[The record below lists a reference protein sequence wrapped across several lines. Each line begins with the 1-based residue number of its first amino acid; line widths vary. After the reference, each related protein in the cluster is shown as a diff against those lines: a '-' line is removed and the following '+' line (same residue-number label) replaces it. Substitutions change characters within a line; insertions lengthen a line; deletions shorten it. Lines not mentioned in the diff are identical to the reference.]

1 MKKIKKIMISACE
14 LSADKYAA
22 NIAREL
28 KKIDSNIQLIGI
40 GSDESKKAGI
50 DVRFDMSGLSTV
62 GIFEP
67 IRFLPQLI
75 RSYIKFKKILQQE
88 KPDIFIPIDNQGF
101 HLMCCKLAKKLN
113 INVQYFIAPQE
124 WHWGSVN
131 GGKKVAKVV
140 DRVLAIFPQEELF
153 YKKCNLDTV
162 YVGHPVTDRLRDF
175 RKTSVKKDIISIF
188 PGSRVQEIE
197 RMLPVFI
204 KAVDLFSEKSKLKP
218 IISIASSQYEPLIKT
233 ILEKNKCKFDVFTG
247 NSIDLIRKAKLSLV
261 TSGTIS
267 LEHCLMK
274 VPHVVAYKFNPLTFF
289 IAKTFFKNTLNKIKF
304 MSMANTLL
312 EKEVFPE
319 LLQSDVNPQSLC
331 DKLHRINAKDDDII
345 KDCDQLWKFL
355 DKGNVSRIIA
365 KKLVEN

>member
-1 MKKIKKIMISACE
+1 MTKIKKIMISACE

-28 KKIDSNIQLIGI
+28 KKIDPSIQLIGI

-50 DVRFDMSGLSTV
+50 DVSFDMSRLSTV

-75 RSYIKFKKILQQE
+75 RSYFKFKKILQQE

-101 HLMCCKLAKKLN
+101 HLICCKLAKKLK

-124 WHWGSVN
+124 WHWGSLD

-140 DRVLAIFPQEELF
+140 DRVLAIFPQEEQF

-162 YVGHPVTDRLRDF
+162 YVGHPVTDRLRDL
-175 RKTSVKKDIISIF
+175 RGNSVKEDIVSIF

-204 KAVDLFSEKSKLKP
+204 NAVELFVKKSKLKP
-218 IISIASSQYEPLIKT
+218 VISIASSQYESLVKA

-247 NSIDLIRKAKLSLV
+247 SSIDLIRKAKVSLV

-267 LEHCLMK
+267 LEHCLMN

-289 IAKTFFKNTLNKIKF
+289 IAKTFFKKTLNKIKF
-304 MSMANTLL
+304 MSMANILL

-319 LLQSDVNPQSLC
+319 LLQSAVNPESLC
-331 DKLHRINAKDDDII
+331 EKLHNINSKDDDVI
-345 KDCDQLWKFL
+345 KECNQLWKSL

-365 KKLVEN
+365 KQLLDN